1 MIDALRVWMG
11 SFDRIAALVDAQAPR
26 AAVPAP
32 ADDTYSLVF
41 RTAAGAQG
49 IIQQSAASWGPRLDV
64 LRLGCRDATVWV
76 DEAGTLW
83 RAARDGGAEE
93 VAIPAEL
100 RLPAVSI
107 PAGAGPFAGREL
119 PAFVRMAE
127 RFADLI
133 QGAPP
138 SEPRPASFED
148 GLAVQAVMDAARA
161 SSRLGTWARPEPP
174 GS

>member
-1 MIDALRVWMG
+1 
-11 SFDRIAALVDAQAPR
+11 
-26 AAVPAP
+26 
-32 ADDTYSLVF
+32 
-41 RTAAGAQG
+41 
-49 IIQQSAASWGPRLDV
+49 
-64 LRLGCRDATVWV
+64 
-76 DEAGTLW
+76 
-83 RAARDGGAEE
+83 

-100 RLPAVSI
+100 RLPAVAI
-107 PAGAGPFAGREL
+107 PGGAGPFARREL

-138 SEPRPASFED
+138 GETRPASFED